1 MAPFTPNGNPP
12 RRNLYGDGQDNYGGG
27 GGSNTYSTGRGSYGS
42 DRGGNNVYSDSKGS
56 YGSPSANTYTTS
68 RGSYAPESPD
78 PKAIKTIHKPKLP
91 KSIMRSSAPKN
102 IDGGTGTGYAE
113 RDTSSLFYTGGAAY
127 QKGSRSSAPKAA
139 PKRKSEPSIPLP
151 ASFSLGSMLMDEPG
165 YAVGG
170 SVGYGMQRP
179 VRPEIPPNAPPD
191 YRDMGKGFGQR
202 MGEMGQSIGDRWRDT
217 FGTRSNERDYS
228 RSAPYM
234 SGMQRHPHPTQPQ
247 APMQAP
253 QPPAGGYPPPPA
265 HSMPQMHQP
274 APAPSA
280 GPSGSIPPPA
290 FQQRRFWGR

>member
-12 RRNLYGDGQDNYGGG
+12 RRNLYGDGQDSYGGG

-42 DRGGNNVYSDSKGS
+42 DRGGKNVYSDSQGKFGVGATGKNS
-56 YGSPSANTYTTS
+56 YMTGVSDI
-68 RGSYAPESPD
+68 APE
-78 PKAIKTIHKPKLP
+78 KASP
-91 KSIMRSSAPKN
+91 KSWTKVHKSSFPKGGIMRSSAPKN
-102 IDGGTGTGYAE
+102 TDGGTGNGYAE
-113 RDTSSLFYTGGAAY
+113 RDTSSLYYTGGAAY
-127 QKGSRSSAPKAA
+127 QKGSRSSAPK
-139 PKRKSEPSIPLP
+139 RKSEASIPLP
-151 ASFSLGSMLMDEPG
+151 ASFSLGSMLMDMDEPG

-191 YRDMGKGFGQR
+191 YRVMGKGFGQR

-217 FGTRSNERDYS
+217 FGTRSGERDYS

-265 HSMPQMHQP
+265 HSMPQMPQP

-290 FQQRRFWGR
+290 FQNSFWRR